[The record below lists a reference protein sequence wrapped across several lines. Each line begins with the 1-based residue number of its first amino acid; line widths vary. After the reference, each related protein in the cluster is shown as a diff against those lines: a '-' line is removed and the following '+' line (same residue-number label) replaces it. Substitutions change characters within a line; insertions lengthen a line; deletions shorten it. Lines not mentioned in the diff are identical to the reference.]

1 MNYEDAVKITEKNSC
16 FYSKNVSVNGYNV
29 AMFHYMMADFK
40 DFNNCNAFE
49 MRGLT
54 FVQNK
59 NGEWSKPFLH
69 LHKFFNLNQAT
80 NYMSN
85 DLKDKKLV
93 YVYEKLDGSMI
104 RFIPIGDKVFAKTKM
119 SFESKQAV
127 SAQSVYNT
135 NFNVKSFVD
144 FTIKN
149 NLAAIFEYV
158 SPFNRVVVR
167 YKYTD
172 LVLVALRDNSTGRY
186 LNIDDYGKKWGIRT
200 AKKVE
205 MDYRD
210 TMSSLDSEELEGYV
224 LHFDDGQMV
233 KVKTPWYLKNH
244 RLLTVDVQ
252 STNFIINCILDE
264 TIDDLISNIPEDQF
278 ETIDRI
284 KNIREKVVDF
294 ILCKYDKIKN
304 ILGNYDGD
312 KKTFALS
319 IKDDE
324 DFHLIMQ
331 SLKNPTD
338 EFIIS
343 LIKNYV
349 EKNTNA
355 LEKANKFLETI

>member
-1 MNYEDAVKITEKNSC
+1 MKYEDALNITKKNSC
-16 FYSKNVSVNGYNV
+16 FYSKHVSIDGHKV

-40 DFNNCNAFE
+40 DFNNSNAFE

-59 NGEWSKPFLH
+59 NNVWSEPFLH
-69 LHKFFNLNQAT
+69 LHKFFNLNQTT

-85 DLKDKKLV
+85 DLKNKKLV
-93 YVYEKLDGSMI
+93 SVYEKLDGSMI
-104 RFIPIGDKVFAKTKM
+104 RFIPIGDHVYAKTKM
-119 SFESKQAV
+119 SFESKQAI

-135 NFNVKSFVD
+135 NSNVKSFVD
-144 FTIKN
+144 YTLKN

-158 SPFNRVVVR
+158 SPFNRVVIGYR
-167 YKYTD
+167 YTD
-172 LVLVALRDNSTGRY
+172 LVLVALRDNSNGQY

-205 MDYRD
+205 MDYQD

-278 ETIDRI
+278 ETIERI
-284 KNIREKVVDF
+284 KNIREKVVNL
-294 ILCKYDKIKN
+294 IICKYDKIKN
-304 ILGNYDGD
+304 ILNNYDGD

-343 LIKNYV
+343 IIKNYV